1 MSVYYEARGPMSNRT
16 VSVTDAATKVTLS
29 EGKEYMAIQN
39 IGNTVCFIGGSTVA
53 STDGYR
59 IYPNGGYDFQKCQN
73 RLFEFYVL
81 CAAAGST
88 TLGVY
93 EW

>member
-1 MSVYYEARGPMSNRT
+1 MSYHYEARGPMTNRT
-16 VSVTDAATKVTLS
+16 VSVTDAALKVSLTA
-29 EGKEYMAIQN
+29 GKEYMTIQN
-39 IGNTVCFIGGSTVA
+39 IGGTVCYLGGSAVA

-59 IYPNGGYDFQKCQN
+59 IYPNAGYDFQKCKSKTFN
-73 RLFEFYVL
+73 FYVI

>member
-1 MSVYYEARGPMSNRT
+1 MSFYYESRGPMTNRT
-16 VSVTDAATKVTLS
+16 EAITDVATKVSITS
-29 EGKEYMAIQN
+29 GKEYMTIQN
-39 IGNTVCFIGGSTVA
+39 IGGTVCYLGGSGVTD
-53 STDGYR
+53 STGYR
-59 IYPNGGYDFQKCQN
+59 LYPNAAYDFQKCN
-73 RLFEFYVL
+73 GKTFNFYAV